1 MKNILMFKEQIQEVM
16 AESIKDCHPDELF
29 SALVILMVKKGV
41 ITIPEIN
48 DAIDELRAEAC
59 RCLAENM
66 RTYEV

>member
-1 MKNILMFKEQIQEVM
+1 M